1 MRKQDYLLH
10 LIQSLS
16 PSEKRYFKVFCQSQA
31 GGKQYLRL
39 FTALEKSGTYN
50 SAALAKALNITTEN
64 LAHEKDYLQ
73 EVLLRNLRMFHE
85 DTYLESRLMADF
97 LEADLLYRKGM
108 STYAISKAEKT
119 LVKALKYE
127 RFSLALNL
135 TRLLSYCYSHVG
147 EFDSVKKMNDQESLL
162 LASATEYLEMVHLRD
177 RFMPVVTK
185 RKGFETLKD
194 VEKHPLF
201 VKEPKQLKSWLAQH
215 CQCEVGLFYY
225 QYIKPDAQKALASAQ
240 NQLILFKQ
248 APHFIVIIPS
258 AYYSAFSKICVRH
271 YGMGN
276 YREALQYA
284 NQLIDETQ
292 KPAAGIA
299 ASVTERYNVFGKGTK
314 MTLLSLLHM
323 FTEARTFGQ
332 QNYKACESMTKG
344 DRLTFLFDYALSLFH
359 TADYDA
365 CHKQLMLL
373 MDEKTKERIDIQ
385 LYARVLFIML
395 QLQLKNYSI
404 IPYQTKNLRG
414 WQKRTK
420 ADAPGVKELIGW
432 LEKLGKAGALNQ
444 LTGTFAEFK
453 DELKQDTLKALSTEL
468 ALDKWKLKERRK

>member
-10 LIQSLS
+10 LIHSLS

-50 SAALAKALNITTEN
+50 SAALAKALNTTTEN

-85 DTYLESRLMADF
+85 DTFLESRLMADF

-108 STYAISKAEKT
+108 STYSISKAEKT
-119 LVKALKYE
+119 LDKALKYE
-127 RFSLALNL
+127 RFGLALNL
-135 TRLLSYCYSHVG
+135 TRLLSYCYSQIG
-147 EFDSVKKMNDQESLL
+147 DFDLVQKMNAHESLL
-162 LASATEYLEMVHLRD
+162 LASATEYLEMIHLRD
-177 RFMPVVTK
+177 RFMPVVTN
-185 RKGFETLKD
+185 RKGYETLQD
-194 VEKHPLF
+194 VGKHPLF
-201 VKEPKQLKSWLAQH
+201 KKESKQLKSWLAQH
-215 CQCEVGLFYY
+215 CQSEIGLFYY
-225 QYIKPDAQKALASAQ
+225 QYIKPDAQKALENAQ
-240 NQLILFKQ
+240 NQIILFKQ
-248 APHFIVIIPS
+248 APHFKVIIPS

-292 KPAAGIA
+292 KPVTGIS
-299 ASVTERYNVFGKGTK
+299 ASVTERYNIFGKGTK
-314 MTLLSLLHM
+314 MTLLSLLHL

-332 QNYKACESMTKG
+332 QVYKACDSMAKG
-344 DRLTFLFDYALSLFH
+344 DRLTFLFDYGLSLFH
-359 TADYDA
+359 TADYDG
-365 CHKQLMLL
+365 CHKQLTLL

-404 IPYQTKNLRG
+404 IPYQAKNLRR

-420 ADAPGVKELIGW
+420 ADATGIKELIGW
-432 LEKLGKAGALNQ
+432 LEKLGKAGTLNQ
-444 LTGTFAEFK
+444 LTSTFADFK
-453 DELKQDTLKALSTEL
+453 NELQLDILKELTNEL
-468 ALDKWKLKERRK
+468 ALDKWELKERRR